1 MKVAF
6 IPSTFL
12 PWIGGAEIQTH
23 NTANKL
29 VELGSQV
36 DIFLLNKE
44 NIKNRNYNI
53 IVLNKFIISFV
64 FISKYY
70 LNLDFTFLL
79 KIYFKRICNIRQYDA
94 WHFHSVNYKTL
105 LYIKPLKELGQ
116 KVIITFQGADIQKDK
131 NIIYGYRFDSK
142 YENLLKKTLKFTY
155 KVYAISDDIIKELVF
170 FDYPKN
176 KIIKIPNSIEVKKF
190 SEYEDGRK
198 NKEILKFITVARY
211 YEKKKGLDLIEK
223 ISKILIER
231 NIAFKWT
238 LVGRDSSNL
247 LKKDFIIKNKKF
259 FNIENEI
266 NNLDEIYFPHSQLI
280 KMYKSHDAYIN
291 LARIESFGI
300 TIIEAI
306 AAGLPVISFNTKGA
320 NELVVNDENG
330 ILVNKYEPEEMADI
344 IIKKI
349 EENYFN
355 KKTNYQ
361 KIEMYDLGFNTKIT
375 KDNYK

>member
-29 VELGSQV
+29 VEQGNTV
-36 DIFLLNKE
+36 DVFLLNKQ
-44 NIKNRNYNI
+44 NIKNKQYDI
-53 IVLNKFIISFV
+53 KVLNKFLISFV
-64 FISKYY
+64 FIFKYY
-70 LNLDFTFLL
+70 LSLDFTFLL
-79 KIYFKRICNIRQYDA
+79 KLYFKNMCKKKYDV
-94 WHFHSVNYKTL
+94 WHFHSVNFKTL

-131 NIIYGYRFDSK
+131 NIRYGYRFDPK
-142 YENLLKKTLKFTY
+142 YEDLLKKTLNLTY
-155 KVYAISDDIIKELVF
+155 KIYAISDDIINELISF
-170 FDYPKN
+170 NYPKN
-176 KIIKIPNSIEVKKF
+176 KIVKIPNSIEVKKF
-190 SEYEDGRK
+190 LKYEDSRI
-198 NKEILKFITVARY
+198 NKETIKFITVARY

-223 ISKILIER
+223 VSKILIEK
-231 NIAFKWT
+231 NIKFQWT

-247 LKKDFIIKNKKF
+247 LKKDFIVQNKIF
-259 FNIENEI
+259 FNIEKEI
-266 NNLDEIYFPHSQLI
+266 DNLDEVYFPHSSLI
-280 KMYKSHDAYIN
+280 KMYKSHDTYIN

-320 NELVVNDENG
+320 NELVVNNENG
-330 ILVNKYEPEEMADI
+330 ILIDEYEPKDMANVI
-344 IIKKI
+344 VKKI
-349 EENYFN
+349 EEGYFD
-355 KKTNYQ
+355 KKKFYP

>member
-29 VELGSQV
+29 VEQGNTV
-36 DIFLLNKE
+36 DIFLLNKQ
-44 NIKNRNYNI
+44 NINNKTYNI
-53 IVLNKFIISFV
+53 LVLNKFLISFV
-64 FISKYY
+64 FIFKYY

-79 KIYFKRICNIRQYDA
+79 KLYFKNICKNNYDA

-105 LYIKPLKELGQ
+105 LYIKPLKELDQ

-131 NIIYGYRFDSK
+131 NIRYGYRFDPK
-142 YENLLKKTLKFTY
+142 YESLLKKTLNFTH
-155 KVYAISDDIIKELVF
+155 KVYAISDDIINELISF
-170 FDYPKN
+170 NYPKN

-190 SEYEDGRK
+190 FKYEDNRI
-198 NKEILKFITVARY
+198 NKETIKFITVARY

-223 ISKILIER
+223 VSKILIEK
-231 NIAFKWT
+231 NIKFQWT

-247 LKKDFIIKNKKF
+247 LKKDFIIKNKFF
-259 FNIENEI
+259 FNIENEVD
-266 NNLDEIYFPHSQLI
+266 NLDEIYFPHSRLI

-320 NELVVNDENG
+320 NELVVNNENG
-330 ILVNKYEPEEMADI
+330 FLINEYEPKEMADI

-355 KKTNYQ
+355 QKITYS

-375 KDNYK
+375 KNNYR

>member
-29 VELGSQV
+29 EELGTQV
-36 DIFLLNKE
+36 DMFLLNKE
-44 NIKNRNYNI
+44 DIKNRNYNI
-53 IVLNKFIISFV
+53 VVLNKFLISFV
-64 FISKYY
+64 FLFKYY
-70 LNLDFTFLL
+70 LNIDFTFLL
-79 KIYFKRICNIRQYDA
+79 KIYFKKICIKKKYNA

-105 LYIKPLKELGQ
+105 LYIKPLKELDQ
-116 KVIITFQGADIQKDK
+116 KIIITFQGADIQKYTD
-131 NIIYGYRFDSK
+131 IRYGYRFDQK
-142 YENLLKKTLKFTY
+142 YEKLLKQTLDFTY

-170 FDYPKN
+170 FNYPKN
-176 KIIKIPNSIEVKKF
+176 KIIKVPNSIEIKKF
-190 SEYEDGRK
+190 FYYEGNSTDK
-198 NKEILKFITVARY
+198 KVVNFITVARY
-211 YEKKKGLDLIEK
+211 YEQKKGLDLIEK
-223 ISKILIER
+223 ISKILIEKKI
-231 NIAFKWT
+231 NFKWT
-238 LVGRDSSNL
+238 LVGRGSSNL
-247 LKKDFIIKNKKF
+247 LKKDFIIKNREF

-266 NNLDEIYFPHSQLI
+266 NNLDEIYFPNSQLI

-320 NELVVNDENG
+320 NELVVNNENG
-330 ILVNKYEPEEMADI
+330 ILIDEYEPKDMADM

-349 EENYFN
+349 GENYFN
-355 KKTNYQ
+355 KKINYQ
-361 KIEMYDLGFNTKIT
+361 NIMKYDLGLNTKIT
-375 KDNYK
+375 RDNYR

>member
-12 PWIGGAEIQTH
+12 PWVGGAEIQTH

-44 NIKNRNYNI
+44 NIKNKNYNI
-53 IVLNKFIISFV
+53 LILNKFIISFV

-79 KIYFKRICNIRQYDA
+79 KIYFKKICKTKQYDA

-116 KVIITFQGADIQKDK
+116 KVVITFQGADIQKDK
-131 NIIYGYRFDSK
+131 DIFYGYRFDSK
-142 YENLLKKTLKFTY
+142 YEALLKNTLKFTH

-170 FDYPKN
+170 LDYPKS
-176 KIIKIPNSIEVKKF
+176 KIVKIPNSIEVKKF
-190 SEYEDGRK
+190 FKYEDNRK
-198 NKEILKFITVARY
+198 DKEILKFITVARY

-223 ISKILIER
+223 ISKILIEK
-231 NIAFKWT
+231 NILFEWT

-247 LKKDFIIKNKKF
+247 LKKDFIINNKKF

-266 NNLDEIYFPHSQLI
+266 NNFDEIYFPHSKLI

-320 NELVVNDENG
+320 NELVVDGENG
-330 ILVNKYEPEEMADI
+330 ILVNKYEPKEMADI

-349 EENYFN
+349 KENYFN

-361 KIEMYDLGFNTKIT
+361 KIAMYDLGFNTRIT
-375 KDNYK
+375 KDNY

>member
-1 MKVAF
+1 MKIAF

-29 VELGSQV
+29 EELGSRV
-36 DIFLLNKE
+36 DVFLLNKE
-44 NIKNRNYNI
+44 NIKNRSYNI
-53 IVLNKFIISFV
+53 VVLNKFLISFV
-64 FISKYY
+64 FILKYY
-70 LNLDFTFLL
+70 LNLDLTFLL
-79 KIYFKRICNIRQYDA
+79 KFYFKKICKKEKYDA

-105 LYIKPLKELGQ
+105 LYIKPLKELSQ

-131 NIIYGYRFDSK
+131 DIRYGYRFDPK
-142 YENLLKKTLKFTY
+142 YERLLKKTINLTHKI
-155 KVYAISDDIIKELVF
+155 YAISDDIIKELVF
-170 FDYPKN
+170 FNYPEN
-176 KIIKIPNSIEVKKF
+176 KIVKIPNSIEVKKF
-190 SEYEDGRK
+190 SDYED
-198 NKEILKFITVARY
+198 NKKDKKILKFITVARY

-223 ISKILIER
+223 VSKILIEK
-231 NIAFKWT
+231 NIKFKWT

-247 LKKDFIIKNKKF
+247 LKKEFIKNNKQF

-266 NNLDEIYFPHSQLI
+266 NNLDEVYFPHSRLI
-280 KMYKSHDAYIN
+280 KMYKLHDAYIN

-320 NELVVNDENG
+320 NELVVNNENG
-330 ILVNKYEPEEMADI
+330 ILINKYEPKDMADTI
-344 IIKKI
+344 IRKL

-355 KKTNYQ
+355 KKNNYK
-361 KIEMYDLGFNTKIT
+361 KIAIYDLGYNTKIT
-375 KDNYK
+375 RDNYK

>member
-29 VELGSQV
+29 EELGSQV
-36 DIFLLNKE
+36 DVFLLKKE
-44 NIKNRNYNI
+44 NIKNGNYNI
-53 IVLNKFIISFV
+53 VVLNKFLISFV
-64 FISKYY
+64 FILKYY

-79 KIYFKRICNIRQYDA
+79 KNYFKKICKIKKYDV

-105 LYIKPLKELGQ
+105 LYIKPLKELDQ
-116 KVIITFQGADIQKDK
+116 KVVITFQGADIQKDQ
-131 NIIYGYRFDSK
+131 NIHYGYRFDPK
-142 YENLLKKTLKFTY
+142 YENLLRKTLNLTH

-170 FDYPKN
+170 FNYPEN
-176 KIIKIPNSIEVKKF
+176 KIVKIPNSIEVKKF
-190 SEYEDGRK
+190 FEYEDNRK
-198 NKEILKFITVARY
+198 DKEIVKFITVARY

-223 ISKILIER
+223 ISKILIEK
-231 NIAFKWT
+231 NIKFKWT

-247 LKKDFIIKNKKF
+247 FKKDFIIKNKTF

-266 NNLDEIYFPHSQLI
+266 NNLDEVYFPHSDLI

-306 AAGLPVISFNTKGA
+306 ASGLPVISFNTKGA
-320 NELVVNDENG
+320 NELVVNNENG
-330 ILVNKYEPEEMADI
+330 ILVDEYEPKEMADI
-344 IIKKI
+344 IIKKL

-361 KIEMYDLGFNTKIT
+361 KIGMYDLGLNTKIT

>member
-1 MKVAF
+1 MKIAF

-29 VELGSQV
+29 EELGNQV

-53 IVLNKFIISFV
+53 IILNKFLISFV
-64 FISKYY
+64 FILKYY
-70 LNLDFTFLL
+70 LNIDFTFLL
-79 KIYFKRICNIRQYDA
+79 KKYFKKICKRKKYNV

-105 LYIKPLKELGQ
+105 LYIKPLKELNQ
-116 KVIITFQGADIQKDK
+116 KVVITFQGADIQKDQ
-131 NIIYGYRFDSK
+131 NIRYGYRFDQK
-142 YENLLKKTLKFTY
+142 YEDLLKKTLNLTN
-155 KVYAISDDIIKELVF
+155 KVYAISDDVIKELVF
-170 FDYPKN
+170 FNYPKN
-176 KIIKIPNSIEVKKF
+176 KIVKIPNSIEVKKF
-190 SEYEDGRK
+190 FEYENSRK
-198 NKEILKFITVARY
+198 DEEIVRFITVARY

-223 ISKILIER
+223 ISKTLIKK
-231 NIAFKWT
+231 NIKFRWT

-247 LKKDFIIKNKKF
+247 LKKDFIINNKIY
-259 FNIENEI
+259 FNIEKEI
-266 NNLDEIYFPHSQLI
+266 NNLDEIYFPHSDLI
-280 KMYKSHDAYIN
+280 KLYKSHDAYIN

-320 NELVVNDENG
+320 NELVVNNENG
-330 ILVNKYEPEEMADI
+330 ILVDQYEPKEMADI
-344 IIKKI
+344 IIKKLD
-349 EENYFN
+349 ENYFN

-361 KIEMYDLGFNTKIT
+361 KIEMYDLGINTKII
-375 KDNYK
+375 KDNY